1 MRQFVAAGRIPRSA
15 KVFACPSDGHLPRYE
30 VDTKDYNL
38 LSFRFQTWAKARG
51 GGIRNAAVVD
61 RGGFGARPFD
71 YVTFWCS
78 STSARGW
85 NRLLTN
91 PARPRSNQRTPAW
104 ARV

>member
-1 MRQFVAAGRIPRSA
+1 MREFVAAGRIPRSA

-61 RGGFGARPFD
+61 RGGLGSGSLYYYTCLPSGRRGGARIRP
-71 YVTFWCS
+71 
-78 STSARGW
+78 STS
-85 NRLLTN
+85 
-91 PARPRSNQRTPAW
+91 PPRSRRGTTP
-104 ARV
+104 

>member
-61 RGGFGARPFD
+61 RGGFRGRTLYYYTFSRFARSGKGLAP
-71 YVTFWCS
+71 
-78 STSARGW
+78 
-85 NRLLTN
+85 RLSH
-91 PARPRSNQRTPAW
+91 PAPPRSKPRDP
-104 ARV
+104 RVGP